1 MQLAVRVALN
11 IRNRRR
17 QIGLTQVELARKI
30 TELAGRIWAQ
40 PQVSD
45 LERGK
50 FSPTL
55 CTLDVIAQ
63 ALEIS
68 PGKLFDLPR
77 G

>member
-1 MQLAVRVALN
+1 MQLPVRVALN

-17 QIGLTQVELARKI
+17 QIGLTQVELAKKI
-30 TELAGRIWAQ
+30 SDLAGRAWAQ

-63 ALEIS
+63 ALEIA
-68 PGKLFDLPR
+68 PGKLFDLPK